1 MASRA
6 EGLTYDAGV
15 AMQGN
20 LRTMPVPELLMW
32 ISQYRKTGTLEVRT
46 ALSVEQLAFE
56 DGTLTYSSSSDQKK
70 TLGRLLIEKGVLTEE
85 MHEKARGLRSK
96 NMAVAKA
103 LIELEMLSE
112 KDILRFLRKKAEREL
127 FDLFECID
135 GQFQF
140 DELEMPKLQ
149 LLPLRVDI
157 SGLLLRLTQRM
168 DEKGTYDFDDVS
180 GLHWEK
186 IDT

>member
-1 MASRA
+1 MASR
-6 EGLTYDAGV
+6 GNSLSYHRV
-15 AMQGN
+15 MAMQGN

-46 ALSVEQLAFE
+46 ALSTERLAFE

-70 TLGRLLIEKGVLTEE
+70 TLGRLLIEKGMLTEE
-85 MHEKARGLRSK
+85 MHETARGLRSK
-96 NMAVAKA
+96 NIAVAKA

-112 KDILRFLRKKAEREL
+112 EDILRFLRKKAEREL

-135 GQFQF
+135 GEFRF
-140 DELEMPKLQ
+140 DELEMPQVQ
-149 LLPLRVDI
+149 LLPLRVDV

-186 IDT
+186 LDS

>member
-1 MASRA
+1 MSSQEPR
-6 EGLTYDAGV
+6 LFYDASV
-15 AMQGN
+15 PIAGN

-46 ALSVEQLAFE
+46 KLSTERLAFE
-56 DGTLTYSSSSDQKK
+56 DGILTYPSSSEQKK
-70 TLGRLLIEKGVLTEE
+70 SLGSLLIEKGMLTEE
-85 MHEKARGLRSK
+85 MHETARGLRSK
-96 NMAVAKA
+96 NIAVAKA
-103 LIELEMLSE
+103 IIELEMLSE
-112 KDILRFLRKKAEREL
+112 EDILRFLRKKAEREL

-135 GQFQF
+135 GEFRF
-140 DELEMPKLQ
+140 DELEMPQMQ
-149 LLPLRVDI
+149 LLPLRVDV

-168 DEKGTYDFDDVS
+168 DEKGSYDFDDVS

>member
-1 MASRA
+1 M
-6 EGLTYDAGV
+6 

-46 ALSVEQLAFE
+46 KLSTERLAFE

-70 TLGRLLIEKGVLTEE
+70 TLGRLLIEKGMLTEE
-85 MHEKARGLRSK
+85 MHETARGLRSK
-96 NMAVAKA
+96 NIAVAKA

-112 KDILRFLRKKAEREL
+112 EDILRFLRKKAEREL

-135 GQFQF
+135 GEFRF
-140 DELEMPKLQ
+140 DELEMPQMQ
-149 LLPLRVDI
+149 LLPLRVDV

-168 DEKGTYDFDDVS
+168 DEKGSYDFDDVS